1 MRRSLIVFTFLLSV
15 LSSVYAQEKA
25 PKKRKVE
32 ITGKKLVHNKDMS
45 EAVRLILGDV
55 KITHGNVVM
64 FCDSAY
70 FYNDSN
76 RVEAYD
82 NIHIIQ
88 NDSIHLYGDYLEYE
102 GNTRFVK
109 VRKNV
114 RLIKGN
120 VVLTTQKLDYDRNN
134 DLAYYFDGGEIVDS
148 GNTLTSE
155 IGYFYANTNEAFF
168 KDSVVAKNNKYTIF
182 SDTLKYNTVTKITTM
197 LGPTF
202 VVSDDNIIYCE
213 DGYYD
218 TENDIAVLRNNSY
231 VEGKTST
238 IKGDTIYYDR
248 KRRFGEVFGHM
259 QLIDTVNKIVIKGGY
274 GFYNELTKRAF
285 ASKKPTLMQEYH
297 GDTLYL
303 HADTLRL
310 DPVRDTVRN
319 EDSRLIRAYHHVK
332 FFRADFQGRCDS
344 MIYDFRDSVNIFYH
358 DPVLWAMGNQMTA
371 QFIKLYSK
379 NNVVYKAELENGAFI
394 VSPEDTL
401 YYNQLKGKRMTGYI
415 KDNILYRIDVEGN
428 AQTIYYPKDQ
438 ELIIGAN
445 KAESSNMTI
454 YLEEGRIKD
463 ILMRNSPKGNL
474 KPPIFLSE
482 EDAKLSG
489 FRWLDDYRPKNIQ
502 DIYIHD
508 ELPKDEET
516 TNIYEGFKIE
526 EIKTEAPK
534 DADMDQ

>member
-1 MRRSLIVFTFLLSV
+1 LSV

-489 FRWLDDYRPKNIQ
+489 FRWLDDYRPKNIP